1 MSLVIVGSVALDTV
15 ETKAGKVSD
24 ALGGSSVYASIAA
37 SYLTTPYV
45 VGVVGQDYPSAGLE
59 LLKAHGVMLDG
70 LQTVAGKTFR
80 WSGRYEDWNRAETIL
95 TELNVFAD
103 FAPVIP
109 QSCKCCRSLLLANIH
124 PLLQLSV
131 LDQIESYQW
140 VACDTMNYWIKGCP
154 DELEKVIRRVDI
166 VFMNEA
172 EIMQFTR
179 EPEVFSAADA
189 ILARGVKAVV
199 IKRGEY
205 GSLVVTPGDMFFAP
219 AYPVRKVVDPTGAGD
234 CFAGGFMGYLANCDR
249 LDHASIRQAVFHGT
263 ALAALDV
270 SAFSVDGIKDLDK
283 RMITSRVTELE
294 KWTS

>member
-15 ETKAGKVSD
+15 ETKAGKITD

-45 VGVVGQDYPSAGLE
+45 VGVVGSDYPSAGRALME
-59 LLKAHGVMLDG
+59 EHGVKLDG
-70 LQTVAGKTFR
+70 LQTVEGKTFR

-109 QSCKCCRSLLLANIH
+109 SCCKCCRSLLLANID
-124 PLLQLSV
+124 PRLQISV
-131 LDQIESYQW
+131 LDQIDSYQW
-140 VACDTMNYWIKGCP
+140 VACDTMNYWIKGCR
-154 DELEKVIRRVDI
+154 DDLEKVVRRVDI

-172 EIMQFTR
+172 EITQFTG
-179 EPEVFSAADA
+179 EDNVFAAVDS
-189 ILARGVKAVV
+189 ILEYGVRAVV

-205 GSLVVTPGDMFFAP
+205 GSLVVSEGDMIFAP
-219 AYPVRKVVDPTGAGD
+219 AYPVRQVVDPTGAGD
-234 CFAGGFMGYLANCDR
+234 CFAGGFMGYLANCDTI
-249 LDHASIRQAVFHGT
+249 DHATIRQAVFHGT

-270 SAFSVDGIKDLDK
+270 SAFSVDGIKGLNAAAIRNRVKDLE
-283 RMITSRVTELE
+283 R
-294 KWTS
+294 WTS